1 MEDAYA
7 PALALQKSST
17 KEPDYKYG
25 LVAGWIFFSSA
36 HKPIDFSET
45 SLETVQGESAGVGR
59 LDFFER
65 DLFNSWFKNM
75 LSLHQHL
82 VVMLRFLKS

>member
-1 MEDAYA
+1 MEDTYA

-17 KEPDYKYG
+17 KEPDYKYC
-25 LVAGWIFFSSA
+25 LVAGWIVFSSA
-36 HKPIDFSET
+36 HKPIDCLGT

-65 DLFNSWFKNM
+65 DPSTVGSRICRVSTNTVQLCKDS
-75 LSLHQHL
+75 
-82 VVMLRFLKS
+82 